1 MFEHRITDDTFIP
14 FKDESDV
21 MNRNTNDGL
30 FSSLSDMKSM
40 RHDEGEP

>member
-1 MFEHRITDDTFIP
+1 MFEHKITDDTFIP

-21 MNRNTNDGL
+21 MKRNTHNGL